1 MADTTDNNQAQAQT
15 AQPENLQA
23 QNTAQTAQ
31 AQPETQA
38 TQDQGAQDKDSFA
51 NAYGA
56 PDNANNANG
65 EQGQKEQNTQEQ
77 PKNPDDEVP
86 ETYTFKDQNGNE
98 INDTCTEDVQECFKE
113 AKLTKKQADILLNA
127 YRDAVNKIGDFEKE
141 QRTQMTDAWYKQV
154 KNDPELGGNNLNNTK
169 MMIGRVMERFGNQ
182 ELRDYLNQTG
192 LGYSPAM
199 VRFVTKIG
207 EALGNDAD
215 FVTGRGV
222 SHDTEY
228 DRNKRLYPNSPELW
242 GNR

>member
-38 TQDQGAQDKDSFA
+38 TQDQEAQDKNSFA
-51 NAYGA
+51 NAYGT
-56 PDNANNANG
+56 PDNANG
-65 EQGQKEQNTQEQ
+65 EQGQEKQNVQKK
-77 PKNPDDEVP
+77 PKDPDDEVP
-86 ETYTFKDQNGNE
+86 DTYTFKDQNGNE
-98 INDTCTEDVQECFKE
+98 INDTCTEDVQECFKQ

-127 YRDAVNKIGDFEKE
+127 YRDAVNRIGDFEKE

>member
-38 TQDQGAQDKDSFA
+38 TQDQEAQDKNSFA
-51 NAYGA
+51 NAYGT
-56 PDNANNANG
+56 PDNANG
-65 EQGQKEQNTQEQ
+65 KQGQEKQNVQKQ
-77 PKNPDDEVP
+77 PKDPDDEVP
-86 ETYTFKDQNGNE
+86 DTYTFKDQNGNE
-98 INDTCTEDVQECFKE
+98 INDTCTEDVQECFKQ

-127 YRDAVNKIGDFEKE
+127 YRDAVNRIGDFEKE

>member
-1 MADTTDNNQAQAQT
+1 MADTTDNNQARAQT

-38 TQDQGAQDKDSFA
+38 TQDQEAQDKNSFA
-51 NAYGA
+51 NAYGT
-56 PDNANNANG
+56 PDNANG
-65 EQGQKEQNTQEQ
+65 EQGQEKQNVQEQ
-77 PKNPDDEVP
+77 PKDPDDEVP
-86 ETYTFKDQNGNE
+86 DTYTFKDQNGNE
-98 INDTCTEDVQECFKE
+98 INDTCTEDVQECFKQ